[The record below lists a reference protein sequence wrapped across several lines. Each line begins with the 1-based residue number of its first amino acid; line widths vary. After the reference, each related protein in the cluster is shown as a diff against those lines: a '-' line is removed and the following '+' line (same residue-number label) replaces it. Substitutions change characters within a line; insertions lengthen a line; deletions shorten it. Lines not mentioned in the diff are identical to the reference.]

1 MHMKRTLSLILLSA
15 TLSLNSCVK
24 EAVQGCPYTESTASA
39 TTAERSFINDYL
51 LTNSLTATELSSGV
65 SYIITRT
72 GSGAT
77 PNVCSQVY
85 VKYAGYLLG
94 STTAFDANNT
104 EGGIPL
110 ALGGLIVGWQKGL
123 AVLKSGGAI
132 TLFIPPSLGYGSQ
145 EIRDGN
151 GNTVI
156 PANSYLKFD
165 IELFNVL

>member
-1 MHMKRTLSLILLSA
+1 M
-15 TLSLNSCVK
+15 
-24 EAVQGCPYTESTASA
+24 
-39 TTAERSFINDYL
+39 
-51 LTNSLTATELSSGV
+51 

-104 EGGIPL
+104 DGGIPGI
-110 ALGGLIVGWQKGL
+110 GGYDRWMAKGL
-123 AVLKSGGAI
+123 
-132 TLFIPPSLGYGSQ
+132 LFEIRRCHQFSSRLPRIWQP